1 MTARTRMLLP
11 FYRQGTFPRWAKSGK
26 NDLFRPSDRRLES
39 DGSVVWDMQKTP
51 SPCSD
56 HLEMSGFYASAILS
70 YGKTARGK
78 LRIRRHLVV
87 PNLRMQPNVTQS
99 SFKMNFGSLPAEL
112 KIDGK
117 AYTEIPRASA
127 IKGTLSV
134 ISDMGP
140 IQITRIFSPAVHAPA
155 LLEKVILKNTASAP
169 CTASV
174 REVRKIKKF
183 PQAVCAEQAIR
194 AVGALCFG
202 EAFTEKSDEKAKTFT
217 LNAGESTEFCAVYY
231 AVSVSDSFS
240 VNVAKEFAA
249 RQSFV
254 ARMFSDLRLETL
266 SPILNAQFAHCVL
279 RGSESIF
286 KTKGGLMHAPGGGN
300 YYAALWT
307 NDQCEYANPFF
318 PFSGYET
325 GIEQSLNCYRLY
337 TKYMDVSETPMAEK
351 KAPVTSIIAG
361 GDGYWNGAGDRGDA
375 EMYAYGLSRFLLAL
389 GDKNYMREFFP
400 WITWTLKFA
409 LSRKTADGVIA
420 SDSDELENR
429 FPSGDANL
437 FTSCLTYDALQNGAV
452 LAEILGENAAAEQWR
467 RDSAALRRAIEAY
480 FGAQVEGYDTYRYYA
495 GNTDL
500 RAWICMP
507 LSVEIFDRA
516 DATVAALFSDKL
528 YQNGMLKTSSA
539 HSTTWDRSL
548 LFALRGTLLAGKT
561 EQGTAAIL
569 EYCKNRLLGC
579 HAPYAFEAYP
589 EGNRAHLAAE
599 SILFARAVTEGLFG
613 LRPVGFRQLRI
624 QPHLGEKLPKAA
636 LHGLSLFGEHFSVS
650 CETGKIHLQS
660 GGKNYEIQSDSAV
673 FDFNEMRFI

>member
-1 MTARTRMLLP
+1 MTGKAKILLP
-11 FYRQGTFPRWAKSGK
+11 FFWQSTFPKWAKSGR

-56 HLEMSGFYASAILS
+56 HLEMSGFFASAIIS
-70 YGKTARGK
+70 YGKSAKGE
-78 LRIRRHLVV
+78 LRICRHLVV

-99 SFKMNFGSLPAEL
+99 SFKMNFCSLPAKL

-117 AYTEIPRASA
+117 TYVETPCESA
-127 IKGTLSV
+127 IKGTLSIV
-134 ISDMGP
+134 SNMGP
-140 IQITRIFSPAVHAPA
+140 LQMTRIFSPAVHAPA
-155 LLEKVILKNTASAP
+155 LFEKVILRNTANTP
-169 CTASV
+169 CTVSV
-174 REVRKIKKF
+174 QELHREKKF
-183 PQAVCAEQAIR
+183 PQSVCVGQPIR
-194 AVGALCFG
+194 AVSALCFD
-202 EAFTEKSDEKAKTFT
+202 ESFTENLSEKAKSFT
-217 LNAGESTEFCAVYY
+217 LNAGESAEFYAVYY
-231 AVSVSDSFS
+231 AVPESDGFS
-240 VNVAKEFAA
+240 VDIAKEFAA
-249 RQSFV
+249 RQSFTK
-254 ARMFSDLRLETL
+254 RMFSDLRLETPSSL
-266 SPILNAQFAHCVL
+266 LNAQFAHCVL

-337 TKYMDVSETPMAEK
+337 TKYMDISPSPMREK
-351 KAPVTSIIAG
+351 KPLVTSIISG
-361 GDGYWNGAGDRGDA
+361 GDGFWNGAGDRGDA

-389 GDKNYMREFFP
+389 GNKAYMREFFP
-400 WITWTLKFA
+400 WISWTLKFT
-409 LSRKTADGVIA
+409 LSRKTPDGVIA

-437 FTSCLTYDALQNGAV
+437 FTSCLAYDALKNGA
-452 LAEILGENAAAEQWR
+452 LIAEILGEDTDAAQWR
-467 RDSAALRRAIEAY
+467 QESAELRRAIEAY
-480 FGAQVEGYDTYRYYA
+480 FGAQVEGFDTYRYYA
-495 GNTDL
+495 ENTDL

-528 YQNGMLKTSSA
+528 YHNGMLKTSSA
-539 HSTTWDRSL
+539 HRTTWDRSL

-561 EQGTAAIL
+561 EQGVQALL
-569 EYCKNRLLGC
+569 EYCRNRLLGC

-624 QPHLGEKLPKAA
+624 QPHLGGELPKAA
-636 LHGLSLFGEHFSVS
+636 LHGLALFGEHFSVS
-650 CETGKIHLQS
+650 CTEGYISVQCN
-660 GGKNYEIQSDSAV
+660 GKNYEISADSAV
-673 FDFNEMRFI
+673 FDFNKMCFI

>member
-1 MTARTRMLLP
+1 MTAKTVILSA
-11 FYRQGTFPRWAKSGK
+11 FYHQETFPEWAKSGR
-26 NDLFRPSDRRLES
+26 NDLYRPSDRRLNS

-70 YGKTARGK
+70 YGKTAKGR
-78 LRIRRHLVV
+78 LRILRHLVV

-99 SFKMNFGSLPAEL
+99 SFKMNFSSLPA
-112 KIDGK
+112 KIRIDGK
-117 AYTEIPRASA
+117 ACPEIPRKSA
-127 IKGTLSV
+127 VKGMLSV
-134 ISDMGP
+134 VSDMGP
-140 IQITRIFSPAVHAPA
+140 LQVTRIFSPAVHAPA
-155 LLEKVILKNTASAP
+155 LLEKVLLKNTASVP
-169 CTASV
+169 CTVSV
-174 REVRKIKKF
+174 TEARKIKTF
-183 PQAVCAEQAIR
+183 PQAICVGQAIR
-194 AVGALCFG
+194 AVGALGFG
-202 EAFTEKSDEKAKTFT
+202 KTFTENPTEKSKAFT
-217 LNAGESTEFCAVYY
+217 LNAGESTEFSAVYY
-231 AVSVSDSFS
+231 ALPASESFS
-240 VNVAKEFAA
+240 VDIEKEFAA

-254 ARMFSDLRLETL
+254 TRMFSDLRLETP
-266 SPILNAQFAHCVL
+266 SPILNAQFSHCVL

-337 TKYMDVSETPMAEK
+337 TKYMDISSTPMAEK
-351 KAPVTSIIAG
+351 KPLVTSIISG
-361 GDGYWNGAGDRGDA
+361 GDGFWNGAGDRGDA

-389 GDKNYMREFFP
+389 GDKAYMQEFFS
-400 WITWTLKFA
+400 WITWALKFT

-420 SDSDELENR
+420 SDADELENR

-437 FTSCLTYDALQNGAV
+437 FTSCLAYDALHNGA
-452 LAEILGENAAAEQWR
+452 LIAEILGETDTAAQWR
-467 RDSAALRRAIEAY
+467 QESADLRRAIEVY

-495 GNTDL
+495 ENTDL

-516 DATVAALFSDKL
+516 DATVAALFSDRL
-528 YQNGMLKTSSA
+528 YHNGMLKTSSA
-539 HSTTWDRSL
+539 HKTTWDRSL

-561 EQGTAAIL
+561 EQGTEALL
-569 EYCKNRLLGC
+569 EYCRNRLLGC

-599 SILFARAVTEGLFG
+599 NILFARAITEGLFG

-624 QPHLGEKLPKAA
+624 QSQLSDKLPNAA
-636 LHGLSLFGEHFSVS
+636 LHGLSLFGAHFSVC
-650 CETGKIHLQS
+650 CEANKILLQCD
-660 GGKNYEIQSDSAV
+660 GETYESHSDSAV
-673 FDFNEMRFI
+673 FDFNKMCFV